1 MALNGTPWHFERL
14 TVQVDGIGEAVSHKS
29 LDWDFEI
36 GGEQAT
42 DRLGNPRGTIRG
54 IYKGTAKIE
63 LATQEAMTMLEAQ
76 ADAAADEVTM
86 TFNYAPLE
94 GPGGEITLFLRLNKG
109 AGTEQKEEESMF
121 TLEFEH
127 TDVAQV
133 NGNPIRPLEEQSAA
147 A

>member
-14 TVQVDGIGEAVSHKS
+14 AVNVDGIGEVISHKS

-42 DRLGNPRGTIRG
+42 DRQGNPRGTIRG

-63 LATQEAMTMLEAQ
+63 LATQEAFDFLTAQ
-76 ADAAADEVTM
+76 SDEGADEVTV
-86 TFNYAPLE
+86 TFNYAPIE
-94 GPGGEITLFLRLNKG
+94 GDSKSLTLFLRLNKG
-109 AGTEQKEEESMF
+109 SGTEQKEEESMF

-133 NGNPIRPLEEQSAA
+133 DGNPIRPLEQAA
-147 A
+147 